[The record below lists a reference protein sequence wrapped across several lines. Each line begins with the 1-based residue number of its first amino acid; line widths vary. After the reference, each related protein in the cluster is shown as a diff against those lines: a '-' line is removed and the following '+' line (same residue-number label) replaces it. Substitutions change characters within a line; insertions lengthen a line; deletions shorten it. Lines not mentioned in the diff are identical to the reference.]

1 MRYRLAAITTLW
13 LVMTGVAIAR
23 SAAAEQPALEGT
35 WIGWAWLGDA
45 GDLPLRVHFSVAGN
59 GIEAALDSPAHRA
72 FGIPLVLAREEA
84 PAIRLEGESRSG
96 SRITIS
102 GEPREGVIAGT
113 IRWAE
118 YEGTVELIRS
128 PRPIANVPL
137 ETYADAAGLYE
148 RAPGDLVELRAR
160 PWGELLYREL
170 RTGRVRTLLPLETDH
185 FFLGGAVY
193 LPDPVEADLR
203 LIRDDLG
210 IVTALEEMLPD
221 GSMLSAGK
229 IELVHELLSFTSGDV
244 TLSGTLLRR
253 TDRAPAPAVV
263 MLGGSDWK
271 TREDVSFHAR
281 TLATLGFAVLSFD
294 RRGHGESEG
303 QPLVPFATT
312 AGDAIAAVG
321 SLRAR
326 DDVDGARVGVFGM
339 SRGGWQAPLAAT
351 MSDDVA
357 FLILLVPPAVS
368 PAAQETRSR
377 LDQMKRDGFQ
387 PREIELAER
396 LLELTWE
403 WIRKGDNWDEY
414 TRLRGKAVAAA
425 IPDYVIEGDSPEPD
439 AWAWARMN
447 MFFEPCPILGK
458 LSLPVLAIFASDDLH
473 VSEPV
478 NRSSLSECI
487 GEKADLSVHVIAGAG
502 HDLSI
507 PNDLPIHR
515 QTGRGDEGY
524 SIIAEWAGRFFC
536 RD

>member
-1 MRYRLAAITTLW
+1 MRISPDNESGGPITRYRLAAITTLW

-23 SAAAEQPALEGT
+23 PAAAEQLALEGT

-45 GDLPLRVHFSVAGN
+45 GDLPLRVHFSAVGK
-59 GIEAALDSPAHRA
+59 GIEATLDSPAHRA

-84 PAIRLEGESRSG
+84 AAIRLEGESRSG
-96 SRITIS
+96 ARIAIS
-102 GEPREGVIAGT
+102 GAPGEGVIAGT
-113 IRWAE
+113 IRWADH
-118 YEGTVELIRS
+118 EGTVELIRS

-148 RAPGDLVELRAR
+148 RASGDVVELRAR
-160 PWGELLYREL
+160 PWDELLYREL

-185 FFLGGAVY
+185 FFLGG
-193 LPDPVEADLR
+193 
-203 LIRDDLG
+203 
-210 IVTALEEMLPD
+210 
-221 GSMLSAGK
+221 
-229 IELVHELLSFTSGDV
+229 
-244 TLSGTLLRR
+244 
-253 TDRAPAPAVV
+253 
-263 MLGGSDWK
+263 SDWK
-271 TREDVSFHAR
+271 TRVDVSFHAR

-294 RRGHGESEG
+294 RRGHGQSEG
-303 QPLVPFATT
+303 EPLVPFATT
-312 AGDAIAAVG
+312 SEDTIAAVE

-326 DDVDGARVGVFGM
+326 DDVDAARVGVFGM

-377 LDQMKRDGFQ
+377 LDQMKRDGFES
-387 PREIELAER
+387 REIELADR

-403 WIRKGDNWDEY
+403 WIRNGDNWDEY

-458 LSLPVLAIFASDDLH
+458 LSLPVLAIFASDDLY

-478 NRSSLSECI
+478 NRSRLSECI
-487 GEKADLSVHVIAGAG
+487 GASADLSVHVIAGAR

-524 SIIAEWAGRFFC
+524 SIIAEWAREMILANTPLGALFARPGT
-536 RD
+536 